1 MPRPFD
7 SETAK
12 LAVKRRTELRELN
25 KGLEF
30 TRSNTYKE
38 LFNQPV
44 SFFTDLSS
52 TFKEQFQKKYDG
64 MDDKTSMEVIVVNSL
79 MKLMLHPDP
88 KLLEFVFTNVFGKAK
103 EEAEVKTYNLP
114 KIADPSELL
123 DNLDESTTKM
133 MIKQLEKKLSIF
145 QVEPTQVESI
155 EVLEAV

>member
-1 MPRPFD
+1 
-7 SETAK
+7 
-12 LAVKRRTELRELN
+12 
-25 KGLEF
+25 
-30 TRSNTYKE
+30 
-38 LFNQPV
+38 
-44 SFFTDLSS
+44 
-52 TFKEQFQKKYDG
+52 

>member
-44 SFFTDLSS
+44 SFF
-52 TFKEQFQKKYDG
+52 Y
-64 MDDKTSMEVIVVNSL
+64 
-79 MKLMLHPDP
+79 
-88 KLLEFVFTNVFGKAK
+88 
-103 EEAEVKTYNLP
+103 
-114 KIADPSELL
+114 
-123 DNLDESTTKM
+123 
-133 MIKQLEKKLSIF
+133 
-145 QVEPTQVESI
+145 
-155 EVLEAV
+155 